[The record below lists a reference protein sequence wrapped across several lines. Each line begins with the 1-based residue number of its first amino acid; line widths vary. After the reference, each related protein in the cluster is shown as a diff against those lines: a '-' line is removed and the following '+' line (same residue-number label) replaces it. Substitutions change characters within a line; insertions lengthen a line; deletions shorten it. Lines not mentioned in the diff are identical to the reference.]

1 MPHKHIFVFGLKG
14 LGIFHSI
21 KDNVISDTIAVSIN
35 DHVVKKTVFVSINHE
50 DTMITEGISWLNN
63 IWPPIWCAAWS
74 PLPAASRPV
83 AGKEQK
89 TVCFSMP
96 LDV

>member
-35 DHVVKKTVFVSINHE
+35 HE
-50 DTMITEGISWLNN
+50 DTMIAEGISWLNN